1 MYIIIFIY
9 DTLKIF
15 SDHSG
20 KVIGNHISVQSPT
33 LGNGFYAYIDGR
45 MLVTSNNYICHSTIQ
60 YSLFQVNKIYRDN
73 RDNFFPYWNKLYK
86 DCTIIFIYL
95 HYLYIYGLFIN
106 FSEIFMD
113 GLACV

>member
-9 DTLKIF
+9 NTLKIF

-45 MLVTSNNYICHSTIQ
+45 MLVTSNNYICHSTI
-60 YSLFQVNKIYRDN
+60 
-73 RDNFFPYWNKLYK
+73 
-86 DCTIIFIYL
+86 
-95 HYLYIYGLFIN
+95 
-106 FSEIFMD
+106 
-113 GLACV
+113 